1 MVTSQIS
8 TQFFLEGNP
17 TPGDSFFIKVVKII
31 IRRDNMGTE
40 NS

>member
-17 TPGDSFFIKVVKII
+17 TPGDSLLLGCKNCTQ
-31 IRRDNMGTE
+31 DNMGTE

>member
-8 TQFFLEGNP
+8 TQFLEGNP
-17 TPGDSFFIKVVKII
+17 TPGGGILFLLGCKNDTQ
-31 IRRDNMGTE
+31 DNMGTE